1 MYEIWWTMKKTS
13 HLELFPLPVADFQVE
28 AKISL
33 LGTITSEF
41 AWIPT

>member
-1 MYEIWWTMKKTS
+1 MYEIWWTMKKNLPPGVIS
-13 HLELFPLPVADFQVE
+13 PPVAAFQVE